1 MNYEDLIQR
10 LIDQLTELPSIGPK
24 SAERLAF
31 YILGQ
36 PESLADDLSNTIHNA
51 RAQVVRCEICMNYT
65 INRLCPICANP
76 NRNDSQILVVAS
88 PPDLA
93 AIERASAFAGKYHV
107 LGGLLDPLSDIT
119 PAKLNIA
126 QLETRVQNPEVTEL
140 ILALNTNVEGEATSH
155 YLTER
160 LARDGLTITKLGLG
174 IPVGADIEYAD
185 AKTITQALI
194 SRN

>member
-1 MNYEDLIQR
+1 MNYEDLIQK

-31 YILGQ
+31 YILSQ
-36 PESLADDLSNTIHNA
+36 PESLADDLSSTIHDA
-51 RAQVVRCEICMNYT
+51 RSKVIRCEICMNYT
-65 INRLCPICANP
+65 VNRICQICANP
-76 NRNDSQILVVAS
+76 NRNDRQILLVAS

-93 AIERASAFAGKYHV
+93 AIERAATYKGKYHV

-126 QLETRVQNPEVTEL
+126 QLESRIHNPQVQEL
-140 ILALNTNVEGEATSH
+140 ILALNTNVEGEATAY

-160 LARDGLTITKLGLG
+160 LSRDNLVISRLGLG

-185 AKTITQALI
+185 EKTIAQALI